1 MELDDTKLI
10 KYYCF
15 GDDDAKIFNEKIKNN
30 GQFIQDEE
38 PDIIII
44 VFNRLN
50 RDCNYRK
57 KYFTDIKNKFIKPP
71 KWIYI
76 ISTGFDYQQISDML
90 IHNNSSTKGR
100 LLQTINNFCNS
111 DDYKIENHE
120 LLFVGGDDLPI
131 YEMNIE
137 QFIDHMKNKIINQ
150 NKLYNPNDNKKETV
164 DSEENNISSPN
175 QSIGW
180 RKSIKNFFTK
190 KNWNKLKNYFIYQS
204 I

>member
-100 LLQTINNFCNS
+100 LLQSINNFCNS
-111 DDYKIENHE
+111 DDYKIENYE
-120 LLFVGGDDLPI
+120 LLFVGDDDLPI

-137 QFIDHMKNKIINQ
+137 QFIYHIKNKFIYQ
-150 NKLYNPNDNKKETV
+150 NKLSDPDINKKEII
-164 DSEENNISSPN
+164 DNGKNNIPFRWKSY
-175 QSIGW
+175 IGCV
-180 RKSIKNFFTK
+180 IN
-190 KNWNKLKNYFIYQS
+190 
-204 I
+204 